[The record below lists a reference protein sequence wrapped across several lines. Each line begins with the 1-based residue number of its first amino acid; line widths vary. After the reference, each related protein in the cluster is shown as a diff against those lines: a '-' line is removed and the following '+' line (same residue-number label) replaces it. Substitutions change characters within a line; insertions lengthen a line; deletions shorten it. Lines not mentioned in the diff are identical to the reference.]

1 MEIALSDDFQLV
13 TAKSAEDGLAL
24 LKSEVPFDIVISGL
38 TLLLM
43 NGLEFLRLV
52 GELYPQTVRILLSGG
67 CGDTAGINL
76 AISEGHIRRLVL
88 KPFCLTTMLDQLK
101 SDLASVRG
109 DSLTD

>member
-43 NGLEFLRLV
+43 NGLDFLRLV
-52 GELYPQTVRILLSGG
+52 GELYPQTVRILMSGG
-67 CGDTAGINL
+67 GDAAAIKL
-76 AISEGHIRRLVL
+76 AISEGHVSRLVL
-88 KPFCLTTMLDQLK
+88 KPFNLNNLLDQLK
-101 SDLASVRG
+101 SDLVSLRG
-109 DSLTD
+109 AVLPD